1 MLTPACGYG
10 TRRGLDILAVVRKF
24 GSIKPPAM
32 SWSLDC
38 AIFAAWTRGSFT
50 MAVLCLLFIVVV
62 GFQPAEAQTE
72 TVLYSFCAQTGCPDG
87 SNPRADL
94 VMNTAGNLY
103 GTTLYGGASGVGTVF
118 ELGPSGTETVLHSF
132 AASHTDGHYPY
143 AGLLMDTTGNL
154 YGTAQSGGAKG
165 LGTVFKLSP
174 NGTETLLY
182 SFCILA
188 ACADGYHPRAGLI
201 MDAKGNLYGTAF
213 DGGAYDAG
221 AVFELSPSGTETVLH
236 SFCQQAGCPDGYYP
250 QAGLVMDASGNLYGT
265 TLYNGAYGGGT
276 VFKISSDGTATTFY
290 NFCTATGCKN
300 GRYPQAGLILDTNG
314 NLYGTTYGGGSY
326 GKGTVFEL
334 GPSGAETLLHS
345 FCARAGC
352 PDGSHPRADLVMD
365 AAGNLYGTTY
375 DGGTNSVGTVFKLS
389 PNGTETV
396 LHSFAANGSDG
407 THPYAGLVM
416 DTVGNLYG
424 TTYSGGANGHGT
436 VFKVTP

>member
-1 MLTPACGYG
+1 MPACGCD
-10 TRRGLDILAVVRKF
+10 TRRGLDIFAVVRKF
-24 GSIKPPAM
+24 GSMKPSAI
-32 SWSLDC
+32 SRSLDG
-38 AIFAAWTRGSFT
+38 AIFAAWTRVALT
-50 MAVLCLLFIVVV
+50 QAVLCLLLIVVV

-72 TVLYSFCAQTGCPDG
+72 TVLYSFCTQTGCPDG

-94 VMNTAGNLY
+94 VMDSAENLY
-103 GTTLYGGASGVGTVF
+103 GTTLYGGTSGVGTVF
-118 ELGPSGTETVLHSF
+118 ELSPSGTETVRHSF

-143 AGLLMDTTGNL
+143 AGLLMDATGNL

-182 SFCILA
+182 SFCVLA

-201 MDAKGNLYGTAF
+201 MDTTGNLYGTAF

-236 SFCQQAGCPDGYYP
+236 SFCQQMGCPDGYYP
-250 QAGLVMDASGNLYGT
+250 QAGLVMDTNGNLYGT

-314 NLYGTTYGGGSY
+314 NLYGTTYGGGAH
-326 GKGTVFEL
+326 GQGTVFEL
-334 GPSGAETLLHS
+334 SPSGAETVRHS
-345 FCARAGC
+345 FCARTGC

-365 AAGNLYGTTY
+365 TAGNLYGTTY
-375 DGGTNSVGTVFKLS
+375 SGGTNSVGTVFKLS

-407 THPYAGLVM
+407 THPYAGLVT
-416 DTVGNLYG
+416 DTMGNLYG
-424 TTYSGGANGHGT
+424 TTYSGGANGYGT